1 MSISIQGSAAASA
14 TLESLTSQAGQAAG
28 ANPSSLIPDASSA
41 RDAASIVDLSGA
53 GPASG
58 GASVGLATS
67 ASIADAAVSAGSL
80 IEGLLAQMRQDA
92 LTASDVTLD
101 SDSRAALSQGF
112 RDNLGQIQKAIGAAG
127 VAGVNLLDGTVNGPA
142 AIGAA
147 TLTGVDLSLGGPVIG
162 VGADASLA
170 DPAAA
175 AAIAG
180 QLGAA
185 IDRVG
190 QAVGA
195 ISAEGQAIE
204 GHLQLVAQAS
214 LSGLQGQ
221 VDGGLDADGARL
233 AALSAQQQLSLANA
247 GIANQAPNAILSL
260 FQAA

>member
-1 MSISIQGSAAASA
+1 MSISIQGSAAALA
-14 TLESLTSQAGQAAG
+14 TLESLTTQAGQAAG
-28 ANPSSLIPDASSA
+28 TNPNSPVPDASGA
-41 RDAASIVDLSGA
+41 ADAASIVDFSGA
-53 GPASG
+53 AP
-58 GASVGLATS
+58 LATS

-92 LTASDVTLD
+92 LTASDATLG

-112 RDNLGQIQKAIGAAG
+112 RDNLGQIQKAIAAAG
-127 VAGVNLLDGTVNGPA
+127 VAGVNLLDGSVDGA
-142 AIGAA
+142 SEIGAA

-170 DPAAA
+170 DPAGA

-180 QLGAA
+180 QLGASIDKVSQA
-185 IDRVG
+185 I
-190 QAVGA
+190 GA

-204 GHLQLVAQAS
+204 GHLQLLAQAS

-221 VDGGLDADGARL
+221 VDGGLDGDGARL
-233 AALSAQQQLSLANA
+233 AALSVQQQLSLTGA

>member
-1 MSISIQGSAAASA
+1 MSISIQGSAAALA
-14 TLESLTSQAGQAAG
+14 TLESLTTQAGQAAG
-28 ANPSSLIPDASSA
+28 ANPNPPLPDAPGA
-41 RDAASIVDLSGA
+41 PDAASVVDLSGA
-53 GPASG
+53 GLTG
-58 GASVGLATS
+58 GGPSVSLATS

-80 IEGLLAQMRQDA
+80 IESLLVQMRQDA
-92 LTASDVTLD
+92 LTASDATLG

-112 RDNLGQIQKAIGAAG
+112 RDNLSQIQQAIAAAG
-127 VAGVNLLDGTVNGPA
+127 VAGVNLLDGSVDGA
-142 AIGAA
+142 SEIGSA

-170 DPAAA
+170 DPAGAA
-175 AAIAG
+175 ALAG
-180 QLGAA
+180 QLGASIDKVSLA
-185 IDRVG
+185 I
-190 QAVGA
+190 GA

-221 VDGGLDADGARL
+221 ADLDADGARL
-233 AALSAQQQLSLANA
+233 TALSVQQQLSLTSS